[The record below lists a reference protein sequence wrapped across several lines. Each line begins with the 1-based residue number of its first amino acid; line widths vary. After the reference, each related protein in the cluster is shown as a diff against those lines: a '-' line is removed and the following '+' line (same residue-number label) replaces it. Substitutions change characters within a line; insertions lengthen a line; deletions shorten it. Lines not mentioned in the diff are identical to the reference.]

1 MQDIEEKDRLRLVL
15 ICAALMVVAYTAGNW
30 AASQYIASLYG
41 YSPDLPGHIYGEVFF
56 PFSVNIWRGNTELMQ
71 IIGFDVKKYSMIA
84 WIFYAIGGVCCY
96 QVYRSMQRM
105 TSHGT
110 AGWAKKK
117 DIIEAGLKSQE
128 SGFVVGINPFT
139 KQLMLHNG
147 PEHILLVAP
156 TRSGKGVCNMIPT
169 GICWKH
175 SIFFFDPK
183 GELWNFTAKWRQ
195 KAFGQKVM
203 KFEPLCKDGSAA
215 KWNPFA
221 EIDFQSF
228 EELTDVS
235 TISEMMVK
243 TGEGGGK
250 DPFWENSASALINGI
265 ILHLLYKHYQEKRLL
280 PCPSDVMSFLSTPTM
295 STEKLFAT
303 MKMYPHI
310 SKDEFLERGGKR
322 NVLKEVYG
330 EYIEDFKPYAKACPE
345 FKEAVEKNEKVARE
359 YERALSEG
367 REDAPPPESNLEL
380 LQRTI
385 RELEENKE
393 DFSEEQK
400 FDFSAPDLSQATDK
414 ESIDQAVQTHI
425 DTIGPWFMLLVH
437 PKVAEA
443 AANIYNG
450 AEQTSASIMQTAQT
464 AMAVYQDPL
473 VRKNTA
479 TSDFTTRD
487 LLDPRQEVSLYLVLQ
502 PNDIEKLRPILRLF
516 INTMLAKLVRDMEFE
531 EAKKKEK
538 KADEEGE
545 QKKKKK
551 KEEKPKKQRLLLM
564 LDEFPQLYKLE
575 SIERSLAICAGYGVK
590 ICIVA
595 QSMGQLNKIY
605 TKENAIPGNCH
616 VQIYFTPTLEDG
628 GGTARTLSETLGE
641 KTIHSFSKST
651 TGEMFK
657 GSTSTSNMARKLMT
671 PDEVRRM
678 PQDRELVF
686 VAGFRAIYGYKLRYY
701 EEPWFMQRIKPPP
714 LFSDTA
720 TKIQSY
726 ANLFAVHELERKKIE
741 EKREKVSTARQ
752 IYEEHLKK
760 QREEEAHGEASETQA
775 DNHGE
780 AGAASP
786 QEAPD
791 HDGATA
797 AGGPGHDP
805 RPEGAEAVAENKA
818 EKKGKPDEAKG
829 DEEAARNKKAEMV
842 RLFNI
847 AHAEILAMTAKNEE
861 EEELQDGAGNL

>member
-41 YSPDLPGHIYGEVFF
+41 YDPNLPGHIYGEVFF
-56 PFSVNIWRGNTELMQ
+56 PFSVNIWRGDAGLMK
-71 IIGFDVKKYSMIA
+71 IIGLDVKKYSMIA

-310 SKDEFLERGGKR
+310 SKDEFLERGGKK

-393 DFSEEQK
+393 DFSEERK

-425 DTIGPWFMLLVH
+425 DTKGPWFMLLVH

-538 KADEEGE
+538 KADVAGE
-545 QKKKKK
+545 QKK

-791 HDGATA
+791 HDGTTA
-797 AGGPGHDP
+797 AGEPGHDS